1 VARRFEVFLDSTEL
15 ANGYFELLDADE
27 QRRRF
32 SEDNRQRKTM
42 GKPEMPVDEK
52 LLAALDAGLPSC
64 AGVAL
69 GIDRLLMHLVGA
81 QHIEEVIAFL
91 K

>member
-1 VARRFEVFLDSTEL
+1 MARRFEVFLDRTEL
-15 ANGYFELLDADE
+15 ANGYFELLDSDE

-32 SEDNRQRKTM
+32 SEDNRQRNAM
-42 GKPEMPVDEK
+42 GKTEIAADEK
-52 LLAALDAGLPSC
+52 LLAALDSGLPSC

-81 QHIEEVIAFL
+81 QHIDEVIAFSR
-91 K
+91 